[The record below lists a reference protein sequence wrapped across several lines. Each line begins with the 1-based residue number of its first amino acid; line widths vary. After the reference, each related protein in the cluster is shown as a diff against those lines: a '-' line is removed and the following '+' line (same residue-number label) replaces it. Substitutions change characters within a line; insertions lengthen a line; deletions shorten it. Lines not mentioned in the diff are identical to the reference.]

1 MDITESRKVINLIKN
16 GEDIPTYKV
25 GEAMGYSRQS
35 INNKLKS
42 DTLRFSEIIA
52 VLKHFGHLCLLFD
65 RLPASRAYIAV
76 QQVKS
81 FLFPL
86 YRYKHI

>member
-1 MDITESRKVINLIKN
+1 MYYVKILDKRRVDIMDITESRKVINLIKS

-52 VLKHFGHLCLLFD
+52 VLKHFGYSIEISKDGMTLKL
-65 RLPASRAYIAV
+65 
-76 QQVKS
+76 
-81 FLFPL
+81 
-86 YRYKHI
+86 

>member
-52 VLKHFGHLCLLFD
+52 VLKHFGYTIEISKD
-65 RLPASRAYIAV
+65 GMVASVVRQHPGNSAV
-76 QQVKS
+76 EN
-81 FLFPL
+81 FL
-86 YRYKHI
+86 I